1 MSMPLQSLIYFNM
14 NSVTRFFDQTL
25 YLDKDENVSMAERL
39 FQLMSVESHH
49 CFMMFHQFYIYV

>member
-1 MSMPLQSLIYFNM
+1 MSMPLHSLIYFNM

-39 FQLMSVESHH
+39 FQLMSMESHH
-49 CFMMFHQFYIYV
+49 CFMMFHQF